1 MAEAA
6 VLTSIYLHLPA
17 DLLLYVPQ
25 PVTDHLTITASGSAA
40 VFDLDLSILTDP
52 LRVVDPVD
60 IDGFP
65 ASGVIYFESERLGDA
80 YSLVEYYYHVY

>member
-6 VLTSIYLHLPA
+6 VLTGIYLHLPA
-17 DLLLYVPQ
+17 DLLLNVSQ
-25 PVTDHLTITASGSAA
+25 PVTDHLTITTSGSTA

-80 YSLVEYYYHVY
+80 YSLVKYYYHIY